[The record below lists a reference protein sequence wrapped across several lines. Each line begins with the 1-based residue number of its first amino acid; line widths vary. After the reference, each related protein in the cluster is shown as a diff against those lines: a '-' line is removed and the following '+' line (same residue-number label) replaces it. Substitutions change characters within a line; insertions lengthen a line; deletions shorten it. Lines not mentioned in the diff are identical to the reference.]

1 MATACAA
8 CSSSEKAKTRCNGC
22 KEVTYCS
29 KACQSS
35 HFPTHSKVCPA
46 FQKHNCFLLHA
57 DAQTSRP
64 PLDHIAGQLEPFHL
78 QQYGTE
84 TAEIGELKRRLG
96 WSGASEV
103 GKFYDHAGSD
113 TWYYFVYG
121 QHGGKAKGKA
131 KNEVANM
138 VCGETHGDVA
148 IIRSGPAGFDTPET
162 FTKSALV
169 NALKFYKTLSRD
181 AVFSERERNRFAKRT
196 GFDLS
201 GVQTFD
207 ATNWKFGH

>member
-1 MATACAA
+1 MATTCAA
-8 CSSSEKAKTRCNGC
+8 CSSFQKAKTRCSGC

-29 KACQSS
+29 KACQTS
-35 HFPTHSKVCPA
+35 HFPAHGNICPA
-46 FQKHNCFLLHA
+46 FQKYNCFLLHA

-64 PLDHIAGQLEPFHL
+64 PLDEISGQLEPFHL
-78 QQYGTE
+78 QNYGTE
-84 TAEIGELKRRLG
+84 TAEIAELKRRLG

-103 GKFYDHAGSD
+103 GKFYDHTGSD

-121 QHGGKAKGKA
+121 QRGGKREGKA
-131 KNEVANM
+131 RNEVANM

-148 IIRSGPAGFDTPET
+148 IIRSGPAGFDTPEN

-169 NALKFYKTLSRD
+169 NALVFYKTHSRD
-181 AVFSERERNRFAKRT
+181 TVFAERERNRFGKRT

-201 GVQTFD
+201 GVSSFD
-207 ATNWKFGH
+207 ANSWNLGH